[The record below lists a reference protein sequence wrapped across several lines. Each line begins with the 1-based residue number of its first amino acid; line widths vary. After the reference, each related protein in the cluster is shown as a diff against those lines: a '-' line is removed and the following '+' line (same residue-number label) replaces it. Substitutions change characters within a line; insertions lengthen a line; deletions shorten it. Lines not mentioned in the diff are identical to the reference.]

1 MKLAGL
7 IRTSLLDDPGYIC
20 CVAFTSGCDLRCP
33 YCHNGDLVEGA
44 VDGEGFPLERLWDH
58 LEARRGRLDG
68 VAFTGGEPTLQPD
81 LAEVLAEARVRGFR
95 VKLDTNG
102 TRPGVLEE
110 LLGRR
115 LVDRVA
121 LDVKL
126 PLERYGE
133 LGASPDRIEAV
144 GKSLSLLLEGAVDV
158 LFRTTVVPGLHDETD
173 MEAIAKLCRG
183 GRRFVI
189 QNFRPGKTLDP
200 SYGTRA
206 PFPPSR
212 LEGFRKILEAQG
224 LVVDIRP

>member
-126 PLERYGE
+126 PLER
-133 LGASPDRIEAV
+133 
-144 GKSLSLLLEGAVDV
+144 
-158 LFRTTVVPGLHDETD
+158 
-173 MEAIAKLCRG
+173 
-183 GRRFVI
+183 
-189 QNFRPGKTLDP
+189 
-200 SYGTRA
+200 
-206 PFPPSR
+206 
-212 LEGFRKILEAQG
+212 
-224 LVVDIRP
+224 